1 MPQSTCVSRVNVY
14 SAVSAKLLSC
24 CFAFFLI
31 FSLLTSFS
39 YAAQT
44 PSAARPPVAPQGNA
58 AADTATAKPLATRA
72 VIKAEATPIA
82 VMHEGT
88 DTLGAKLAYQVK
100 EIFNSGTLFNLNDK
114 DVPKLQM
121 FITTSAEFPSRP
133 GVGSVYSIVWVY
145 SERSTVL
152 SNYLAHE
159 SGIVSGDNLS
169 DLADKLAARTSGLAA
184 KHAYIFNR

>member
-1 MPQSTCVSRVNVY
+1 MSLNPCISQTNIKFAVPVS
-14 SAVSAKLLSC
+14 
-24 CFAFFLI
+24 
-31 FSLLTSFS
+31 SLLCSLALFIALSFLLAPPPS

-44 PSAARPPVAPQGNA
+44 SVAPQGNP
-58 AADTATAKPLATRA
+58 AADTATAKPLGTRA
-72 VIKAEATPIA
+72 AIKAEATPIA

-88 DTLGAKLAYQVK
+88 DTLGAKLTYQIK

-121 FITTSAEFPSRP
+121 FISTSSEFPSRP
-133 GVGSVYSIVWVY
+133 GVGSVYSVVWVY

-159 SGIVSGDNLS
+159 SGVVSGDNLS

>member
-1 MPQSTCVSRVNVY
+1 MSESICGLHAVARFAAPARV
-14 SAVSAKLLSC
+14 LLY
-24 CFAFFLI
+24 CFTLFLAFSILPA
-31 FSLLTSFS
+31 LPS
-39 YAAQT
+39 YAAQNA
-44 PSAARPPVAPQGNA
+44 PRPAAAPQGNA
-58 AADTATAKPLATRA
+58 AADTATAQPLATRA
-72 VIKAEATPIA
+72 AIKAEATPIA

-88 DTLGAKLAYQVK
+88 DTLGAKLTYQLK
-100 EIFNSGTLFNLNDK
+100 EIFNSGTLFDLNDK

-121 FITTSAEFPSRP
+121 FISTSSEFPSRP
-133 GVGSVYSIVWVY
+133 GVGSVYSVVWVY

-159 SGIVSGDNLS
+159 SGVVSGDNLS